1 MTCVLHDWTC
11 LRKQEKV
18 WHPFVSRAA
27 PSPFFLSL
35 FSPFLLA
42 LLLLPLFRLGA
53 VLELSMAISLSPSHV
68 CLYVSIISEFTV
80 HVIVCNMVDR
90 SYVTNHV
97 YICFSPSV
105 WLCTRALGSESQDH
119 SAMSL

>member
-1 MTCVLHDWTC
+1 

-27 PSPFFLSL
+27 PSAFFLSR
-35 FSPFLLA
+35 FSPFLLV

-68 CLYVSIISEFTV
+68 CLYIRIISELTV
-80 HVIVCNMVDR
+80 HAIVYNMVDR
-90 SYVTNHV
+90 AYVTNLV
-97 YICFSPSV
+97 YMCFSPSV
-105 WLCTRALGSESQDH
+105 WLCTRALGTES
-119 SAMSL
+119 